1 MHTATVFLISKLRIP
16 KFYKIVAPGHTE
28 VTIVLR
34 DLPQPITQKITLNLN
49 WNTDI

>member
-34 DLPQPITQKITLNLN
+34 DLPQPITLNLN